1 MNKETQSYRLQ
12 QMIAFLM
19 EEKGEPTPDLSGKSE
34 KELEEIW
41 RGLVNIRPASQAD
54 ASYLA
59 LEEAYLRQYH
69 TGAIVG
75 LDSCQDTTEE
85 RIKLYHGDLCHLEV
99 DAIVN
104 AANSDLLGCFIPN
117 HCCIDNAIHTFA
129 GVKLRECCHQIQL
142 AQKKKEPVGTVKV
155 TPSFHLPCEYVFHTV
170 GPFIPSGKSV
180 TPIRKQ
186 LLEKCYVS
194 CLKKAEE
201 MELESI
207 AFCGIS
213 TGQFGFPVEDA
224 AKIATS
230 VVKDWVKEHVFPE
243 MIILS
248 TYTNEEQLTYGKLLQ
263 LS

>member
-1 MNKETQSYRLQ
+1 MDRLQ

-19 EEKGEPTPDLSGKSE
+19 EEKGEPAQDFSGKSE

-41 RGLVNIRPASQAD
+41 RGLVNIRPASQANTR
-54 ASYLA
+54 YLE
-59 LEEAYLRQYH
+59 LEEAYLRRYH

-75 LDSCQDTTEE
+75 IESCQGTNEK

-117 HCCIDNAIHTFA
+117 HQCIDNAIHTFA
-129 GVKLRECCHQIQL
+129 GVQLRECCYQIQL
-142 AQKKKEPVGTVKV
+142 VQKKKEPVGSVKV

-186 LLEKCYVS
+186 LLEKCYMS
-194 CLKKAEE
+194 CLRKAEE
-201 MELESI
+201 MKLKSI

-224 AKIATS
+224 AQIAVS
-230 VVKDWVKEHVFPE
+230 VVRDWVKEHVFPE
-243 MIILS
+243 TIILS
-248 TYTNEEQLTYGKLLQ
+248 TYTNEEKMAYKNLLQ
-263 LS
+263 R

>member
-1 MNKETQSYRLQ
+1 MNKETQMDRLQ
-12 QMIAFLM
+12 KMIAFLM
-19 EEKGEPTPDLSGKSE
+19 EEKGEPAQDFSGKSE

-41 RGLVNIRPASQAD
+41 RGLVNIRPASQANTR
-54 ASYLA
+54 YLE

-75 LDSCQDTTEE
+75 IESCQDTNEE
-85 RIKLYHGDLCHLEV
+85 RVKLYHGDLCHLEV

-117 HCCIDNAIHTFA
+117 HQCIDNAIHTFA
-129 GVKLRECCHQIQL
+129 GVQLRECCYQIQL
-142 AQKKKEPVGTVKV
+142 VQKKKEPVGSVKV
-155 TPSFHLPCEYVFHTV
+155 TPSLHLPCEYVFHTV
-170 GPFIPSGKSV
+170 GPFIPPGKSV

-186 LLEKCYVS
+186 LLEKCYMS

-201 MELESI
+201 MKLESI

-224 AKIATS
+224 AQIAVS
-230 VVKDWVKEHVFPE
+230 VVRDWVKEHFFPE
-243 MIILS
+243 TIILS
-248 TYTNEEQLTYGKLLQ
+248 TYTNEEKMAYKNLLQ
-263 LS
+263 G

>member
-1 MNKETQSYRLQ
+1 MNKDIQIDRLQ

-19 EEKGEPTPDLSGKSE
+19 EEKDEVVPDFFGKSE

-41 RGLVNIRPASQAD
+41 RGLVNIRPASPAD
-54 ASYLA
+54 VHYLEIEA
-59 LEEAYLRQYH
+59 AYLKQYH

-75 LDSCQDTTEE
+75 LESCQDTNEE
-85 RIKLYHGDLCHLEV
+85 RVKLYHGDLCHLEV

-117 HCCIDNAIHTFA
+117 HRCIDNAIHTFA

-155 TPSFHLPCEYVFHTV
+155 TPSFHLPCKYVFHTV
-170 GPFIPSGKSV
+170 GPFVPPGKSV

-186 LLEKCYVS
+186 LLEKCYMS

-201 MELESI
+201 MKLESI

-213 TGQFGFPVEDA
+213 TGQFGFPIEDA
-224 AKIATS
+224 AQIAVS
-230 VVKDWVKEHVFPE
+230 VVKGWAKQHSFPE
-243 MIILS
+243 TLILS
-248 TYTNEEQLTYGKLLQ
+248 TYTNEEQMTYEKLLQ
-263 LS
+263 L

>member
-1 MNKETQSYRLQ
+1 MNKDIQMDRLQ

-19 EEKGEPTPDLSGKSE
+19 EEKGGLAPDFSRKSE

-54 ASYLA
+54 TRYLE

-75 LDSCQDTTEE
+75 IESCQGTNEK

-117 HCCIDNAIHTFA
+117 HQCIDNAIHTFA
-129 GVKLRECCHQIQL
+129 GVQLRECCHQIQL
-142 AQKKKEPVGTVKV
+142 VQKKKEPVGSVKV

-170 GPFIPSGKSV
+170 GPFIPPGKPV
-180 TPIRKQ
+180 TTIRQQ
-186 LLEKCYVS
+186 LLEKCYMS

-201 MELESI
+201 MKLKSI
-207 AFCGIS
+207 VFCGIS

-224 AKIATS
+224 AQIAVS
-230 VVKDWVKEHVFPE
+230 VVRDWVKEHFFPE
-243 MIILS
+243 TIILS
-248 TYTNEEQLTYGKLLQ
+248 TYTNEEKMAYKNLLQ
-263 LS
+263 R

>member
-1 MNKETQSYRLQ
+1 MNKDIQMDRLQ
-12 QMIAFLM
+12 QMIALLM
-19 EEKGEPTPDLSGKSE
+19 EEKGEPAQDFSGKSE

-41 RGLVNIRPASQAD
+41 RGLVNIRPASQANTR
-54 ASYLA
+54 YLE

-69 TGAIVG
+69 TGTIVG
-75 LDSCQDTTEE
+75 IESCQDTNEE
-85 RIKLYHGDLCHLEV
+85 KVKLYHGDLCHLEV

-117 HCCIDNAIHTFA
+117 HHCIDNAVHTFA
-129 GVKLRECCHQIQL
+129 GVQLRECCHQIQL
-142 AQKKKEPVGTVKV
+142 NQKKKEPVGSVKV

-170 GPFIPSGKSV
+170 GPFIPTGRSV

-186 LLEKCYVS
+186 LLEKCYIS

-201 MELESI
+201 MKLESV

-224 AKIATS
+224 AQIAVS
-230 VVKDWVKEHVFPE
+230 VVRDWVKEHVFPE

-248 TYTNEEQLTYGKLLQ
+248 TYTNEEQMTYKKLLQ
-263 LS
+263 